1 MKVIY
6 TMISLVFI
14 TLNLFSQNLKVNQA
28 EHYFK
33 SYRFA
38 EATPIYKELIE
49 KDHLKI
55 DLFES
60 VYKDAVISAEKSKD
74 YSFAY
79 STMDKLSSTKNFS
92 NEDAYHFFQLSLLT
106 SNYSKAKELIFK
118 GIVISNGAN
127 KLDLAK
133 LYFDGKIWDDILK
146 DSSKFKIKEV
156 DFNSNKGDFG
166 AFFHPNG
173 IVFSSARDLAA
184 KDWSYDNS
192 AFLNIY
198 LLNKNNKIETLNF
211 LKSSRHDGTAC
222 YDSINKLWY
231 FARNF
236 DAKKNNQLTTTGI
249 FIYDEKSDKEVPF
262 KYNSDSLF
270 TAQPFLSEDGNKL
283 WFSSNRKGGQGNA
296 DIWYCLKTF
305 DGWSEPINAGDF
317 INTSQNE
324 MFPFFQKNKLY
335 FASNGQA
342 GLGGLDLFSVI
353 YENEKPSNLK
363 NLGSGINSNLDDFSL
378 VLDKTGKFGY
388 MSSNRIEIID
398 HIYSVLV
405 KTAEFVLKGE
415 LVADFKGKE
424 DLTLI
429 PIVVKENGNI
439 IDTLYADKDGNF
451 EFKTEKNEDF
461 TFEINNDRF
470 FPLKETFS
478 TKDKVESDTTF
489 KKLTL
494 QSKYITINATV
505 IDQKSKKPIPFS
517 KVVIKDDV
525 TGEEKTFTAD
535 DKGYFSTELERNK
548 LFETHSSHQGYFDG
562 NSEISTVSKDSLMK
576 QDIELK
582 FISKGTTIA
591 IENVFYD
598 FGKATL
604 RPESKVELDKLAE
617 FLKEN
622 PKLKVELSSHT
633 DSRGGDARNLVLS
646 QQRAQSCVDYLISI
660 GINKNNIV
668 AKGYGETKLINRCKN
683 GVTCTE
689 DEHQKN
695 RRTEIKVL

>member
-6 TMISLVFI
+6 TLIGLVCFS
-14 TLNLFSQNLKVNQA
+14 LNLFGQNLKVNQA
-28 EHYFK
+28 EYYFK

-55 DLFES
+55 ELFET
-60 VYKDAVISAEKSKD
+60 VYRDAVVSAEKSRD
-74 YSFAY
+74 FSFAY
-79 STMDKLSSTKNFS
+79 NVMDKLSSTKSFS
-92 NEDAYHFFQLSLLT
+92 NDDAYHFFQLSLLT
-106 SNYSKAKELIFK
+106 SNYAKAKELIFK
-118 GIVISNGAN
+118 GIVISNGTT
-127 KLDLAK
+127 KTDLAK
-133 LYFDGKIWDDILK
+133 LYFNGKIWDDIAK
-146 DSSKFKIKEV
+146 DSTKFKIKEV

-166 AFFHPNG
+166 AFYHPDG
-173 IVFSSARDLAA
+173 IVFTSARDLAA

-198 LLNKNNKIETLNF
+198 LLNKKNKVETLKF

-236 DAKKNNQLTTTGI
+236 DAKRNNQLTTTGI
-249 FIYDEKSDKEVPF
+249 FIYDEKSDKEVAF

-283 WFSSNRKGGQGNA
+283 WFSSNRQGGQGNA
-296 DIWYCLKTF
+296 DIWYCLKTS
-305 DGWSEPINAGDF
+305 DGWSEPINAGDYV
-317 INTSQNE
+317 NTSQNE

-342 GLGGLDLFSVI
+342 GLGGLDLFSVT
-353 YENEKPSNLK
+353 YENEKPTHLK

-378 VLDKTGKFGY
+378 VLDKSGKLGY
-388 MSSNRIEIID
+388 MSSNRIENID
-398 HIYSVLV
+398 HIYSVKV
-405 KTAEFVLKGE
+405 KSAEFVLKGE
-415 LVADFKGKE
+415 LAVDFKGNE
-424 DLTLI
+424 DLILI

-439 IDTLYADKDGNF
+439 IDTLYADKDGKF
-451 EFKTEKNEDF
+451 DFKTEKNEDF

-470 FPLKETFS
+470 FPLTESFS

-494 QSKYITINATV
+494 QSKYITVNATV
-505 IDQKSKKPIPFS
+505 LDQKSKKPIPFS
-517 KVVIKDDV
+517 KVVIKDDK

-535 DKGYFSTELERNK
+535 NKGNFTTELERNK
-548 LFETHSSHQGYFDG
+548 TFTTHSTHQGYFDG
-562 NSEISTVSKDSLMK
+562 NSKINTVSKEPSMK
-576 QDIELK
+576 KDIDLK
-582 FISKGTTIA
+582 YIAKGSTIA

-604 RPESKVELDKLAE
+604 RQESKVELDKLAE

-646 QQRAQSCVDYLISI
+646 QQRAQSCVDYLISV
-660 GINKNNIV
+660 GVNKNNIV

-683 GVTCTE
+683 GVTCSE
-689 DEHQKN
+689 EEHQKN